1 MLFGLMFQNKQ
12 TCLQYFTGEPKQLD
26 FIDTWKLEQNKTGAE
41 MLVTLYI
48 LVSMVGVRS
57 ATVSILTDEITQN
70 RTNPIINEISA
81 KNVDV
86 FRQLLNQETIIRI
99 NLVKNVH
106 ALMKDMLTLQEKS
119 AETEG
124 KISRLK
130 TTTDDEISGLKKQ
143 IEFLKV
149 ENTALKNKTA
159 VDEKEIMILKENLE
173 NVSNTLTDVK
183 VEVRFLSIT
192 VFGMND
198 DFKEIDERFR
208 ELENSTKEIE
218 DEVRMNDKSNAAT
231 LSDLEKRHLALIDD
245 LKNITS
251 SLQADIGE
259 YETNQLKISATISSL
274 ELFRINQTLTKCDPK
289 QKVAFTAGVTS
300 DSSTWNSGTLIF
312 NSVILN
318 IGNGYNPS
326 TGVFTSPVAGTYVFY
341 VTAVEYNK
349 QFLNVDIVL
358 NSASKVRTY
367 SHNSA
372 AYQTGTNMVVLNLQK
387 GDSVW
392 VKHSSGTGYHT
403 HSVPLTTFTGFQI
416 G

>member
-1 MLFGLMFQNKQ
+1 MITMKMF
-12 TCLQYFTGEPKQLD
+12 
-26 FIDTWKLEQNKTGAE
+26 
-41 MLVTLYI
+41 TLYG
-48 LVSMVGVRS
+48 LVSIVCVQC
-57 ATVSILTDEITQN
+57 ATLSLLTDEDPHNSTSPNIK
-70 RTNPIINEISA
+70 EISG
-81 KNVDV
+81 KNVDI

-106 ALMKDMLTLQEKS
+106 ALMKDMLTLQEKL

-124 KISRLK
+124 KISTMK
-130 TTTDDEISGLKKQ
+130 TTTDHEISELKKQ
-143 IEFLKV
+143 VEFLKV
-149 ENTALKNKTA
+149 ENAALKNKTA
-159 VDEKEIMILKENLE
+159 VDEKEIMLLKEKLE
-173 NVSNTLTDVK
+173 NASNTMTDVK
-183 VEVRFLSIT
+183 VEVRYLSIT

-198 DFKEIDERFR
+198 DFKETDERFQ

-218 DEVRMNDKSNAAT
+218 NEVRMNDKSNAAT
-231 LSDLEKRHLALIDD
+231 LSDMEKRHLTLIDD
-245 LKNITS
+245 LKNTTS

-300 DSSTWNSGTLIF
+300 DSTTWNSGTLIF

-318 IGNGYNPS
+318 VGNGYNPS
-326 TGVFTSPVAGTYVFY
+326 TGIFTSPVAGTYVFY
-341 VTAVEYNK
+341 VTAVEYIK
-349 QFLNVDIVL
+349 QYLMVDIVL
-358 NSASKVRTY
+358 NSVSKVRTMG
-367 SHNSA
+367 HNDA

-392 VKHSSGTGYHT
+392 VRHYSGKGYYT
-403 HSVPLTTFTGFQI
+403 YSVPVTTFTGFLV